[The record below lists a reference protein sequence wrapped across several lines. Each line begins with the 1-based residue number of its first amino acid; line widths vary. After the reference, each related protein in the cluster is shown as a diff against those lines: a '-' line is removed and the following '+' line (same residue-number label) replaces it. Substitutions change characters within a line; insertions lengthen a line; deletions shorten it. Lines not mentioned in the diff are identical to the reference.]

1 MKNKNI
7 IKNIIQ
13 MIVLLLVISILSYA
27 LIMTSDLLAK
37 VIVQYFLPL

>member
-27 LIMTSDLLAK
+27 LIMTSDLLTK

>member
-27 LIMTSDLLAK
+27 LIITSDLLAK